1 MNEQRNLIVAI
12 VLSVLILVGFNYLNP
27 KPPVP
32 PALSTA
38 ADGTAP
44 MAAPAPAAAAVPPPA
59 VQAAPR
65 EQVVR
70 EGRRI
75 TVDTPTLHGS
85 IALVGARI
93 DDLTLKGY
101 RETAK
106 ADSAEIALLQPTG
119 TANPYFAQF
128 GWVSN
133 DSGIKLPD
141 GNSVWQPVGGS
152 ADLTPATPVTLSWDN
167 GDGLRFVRTIAVDKD
182 YMFTLTDRVENYGT
196 ATRTLYPYAYILRTG
211 TPTTADT
218 YILHEGPLGVLDGSL
233 KEVKYKDLRKEPQQ
247 DYAGTGGWIGITDK
261 YWLTALIPAQ
271 ASANN
276 AKFRYYS
283 DATNHDHYQVD
294 MTGTAAVTINAGA
307 STEST
312 FNFFAGTKT
321 LSLLDGYA
329 QKLGIDKFELS
340 IDFGWFWFLT
350 KPFFYLL
357 VMLKTVLGNMGLAIL
372 AITVLVKL
380 AMFPLAQK
388 SFVSMNRMK
397 EIQPQLKK
405 LQERYADDKAR
416 LQQEMMDMYKREK
429 INPASGCLPMLIQI
443 PVFFSLYKVLYVAIE
458 MRHAPFVGWIQD
470 LSAPDP
476 TTIFNLFGMIDWM
489 PPGAL
494 AHLGVWPI
502 IMGVSMW
509 LQQKMNPQ
517 PTDPMQAKMFQFL
530 PLVFTFMLGQFA
542 AGLVIY
548 WTWSNALSILQQWV
562 IARRHGARS

>member
-27 KPPVP
+27 KPPAPPVP
-32 PALSTA
+32 APSA
-38 ADGTAP
+38 ADGAAP
-44 MAAPAPAAAAVPPPA
+44 MAAPV
-59 VQAAPR
+59 AAPPVIQVADR
-65 EQVVR
+65 AQVVH

-75 TVDTPTLHGS
+75 TVNTPTLHGS

-101 RETAK
+101 RDTPK

-128 GWVSN
+128 GWVSS
-133 DSGIKLPD
+133 DAGTKVPD

-167 GDGLRFVRTIAVDKD
+167 GDGLRFVRTISVDAE
-182 YMFTLTDRVENYGT
+182 YMFAVADRVENYGT
-196 ATRTLYPYAYILRTG
+196 VARTLYPYAYILRTG

-233 KEVKYKDLRKEPQQ
+233 KEVKYKDLHKEPQQ
-247 DYAGTGGWIGITDK
+247 NFSGTGGWIGITDK

-271 ASANN
+271 ATANN
-276 AKFRYYS
+276 SKFRYYA
-283 DATNHDHYQVD
+283 DAANQDHYQVD
-294 MTGTAAVTINAGA
+294 MTGTNALTVNAGA
-307 STEST
+307 TGESS
-312 FNFFAGTKT
+312 FHFFAGTKT
-321 LSLLDGYA
+321 LNLLDGYM
-329 QKLGIDKFELS
+329 QKLGIDKFDLA

-357 VMLKTVLGNMGLAIL
+357 VMLKAFLGNMGLAIL
-372 AITVLVKL
+372 AITVLIKL

-397 EIQPQLKK
+397 EVQPQLKK
-405 LQERYADDKAR
+405 LQDRYADDKTR
-416 LQQEMMDMYKREK
+416 LQQEMMDLYKREK

-443 PVFFSLYKVLYVAIE
+443 PVFFALYKVLYVAIE

-476 TTIFNLFGMIDWM
+476 TTIFNLFGLINWM
-489 PPGAL
+489 PPDAL

-502 IMGVSMW
+502 VMGVSMW

-517 PTDPMQAKMFQFL
+517 PTDPVQAKMFQFL
-530 PLVFTFMLGQFA
+530 PFIFTFMLGQFA

-562 IARRHGARS
+562 ISRRHGARS